1 MSPAFPRP
9 FMLLLS
15 LALATM
21 VSAQTPTPPASA
33 KKKPAKSTKAKAEPA
48 KTEPA
53 ASSTTASPPAELKTP
68 APVAAPAPAPTGA
81 PVAAPAPAPVTQ
93 APAPA
98 VVDQRPA
105 PPPAPT
111 SSPGRLLIGALGG
124 IVTPFSVLTT
134 GERVG
139 LVGEYHFGAVP
150 LGLQLNV
157 AFEQHTAVQS
167 TLFAP
172 PAGGLDPAAIENQA
186 VVPIELAVA
195 WSAWRDDA
203 NRLAL
208 SAGYGVVP
216 TTTQTRALGSTTVE
230 EGVGHEVLGEV
241 GYTRALGPVNLL
253 VRLRYAVRHTAV
265 GLRTSTIELPW
276 YQTFGVS
283 AGLAFG
289 L

>member
-1 MSPAFPRP
+1 MI
-9 FMLLLS
+9 LLS
-15 LALATM
+15 LTLATM
-21 VSAQTPTPPASA
+21 VSAQTPAPTAPA

-48 KTEPA
+48 PA
-53 ASSTTASPPAELKTP
+53 TAPAAELKPAPPP
-68 APVAAPAPAPTGA
+68 APVAAPNPAPAPMAAPAPTPVAPA
-81 PVAAPAPAPVTQ
+81 PVVERPAEPAPAPASS
-93 APAPA
+93 APN
-98 VVDQRPA
+98 
-105 PPPAPT
+105 
-111 SSPGRLLIGALGG
+111 RLLIGALGG
-124 IVTPFSVLTT
+124 IVTPFSVLAT

-139 LVGEYHFGAVP
+139 VVAEYHFGALP
-150 LGLQLNV
+150 LGVLLNV

-167 TLFAP
+167 ALFAP

-208 SAGYGVVP
+208 AAGYGVVP
-216 TTTQTRALGSTTVE
+216 TSTQTRALGSTTLE
-230 EGVGHEVLGEV
+230 EGIGHEVLGEV
-241 GYTRALGPVNLL
+241 GYTRVLGPVNLL

-265 GLRTSTIELPW
+265 GVRTSTVELPW
-276 YQTFGVS
+276 YQSFGVS